1 MPRVVAAAPAVEE
14 NHSQVVK
21 AQLQLREMIL
31 AGEMVAGERISEL
44 VLAERLG
51 ISRTPIRAA
60 LMRLEQEGMLE
71 ATAGGRLKK
80 GLSPSAGRIPN
91 PACRPGAAKTRVW
104 ATILS

>member
-1 MPRVVAAAPAVEE
+1 MPPSIATAAAAEE

-31 AGEMVAGERISEL
+31 AGEMAAGERISEL

-71 ATAGGRLKK
+71 ATAGGLARSLMI
-80 GLSPSAGRIPN
+80 SP
-91 PACRPGAAKTRVW
+91 CRFGAT
-104 ATILS
+104 LP